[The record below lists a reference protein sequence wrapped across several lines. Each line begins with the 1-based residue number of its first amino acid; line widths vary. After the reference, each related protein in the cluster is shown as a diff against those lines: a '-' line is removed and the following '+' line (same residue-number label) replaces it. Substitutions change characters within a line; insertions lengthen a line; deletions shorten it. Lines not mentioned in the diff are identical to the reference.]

1 MSLEQRQIA
10 LDVFK
15 IAMWVS
21 ISICS
26 FLLVNTYHE
35 VREDIKD
42 IHDKIENIEART
54 IRIEYELKLK

>member
-21 ISICS
+21 ISISS
-26 FLLVNTYHE
+26 FLLVATYNN
-35 VREDIKD
+35 VREDIKE
-42 IHDKIENIEART
+42 IHEKIDNIEART
-54 IRIEYELKLK
+54 IRMEYELKLK